1 MFTGLIEEVG
11 SVEALDPRPAGSR
24 LRLHAPHI
32 APGLREGDSVAVSG
46 VCLTAVDL
54 RPAGFSADV
63 SPETLRRSSLG
74 TLRAGAPVNLERA
87 LQPSSR
93 LGGHIVQGHV
103 DAVGAIESLELIGGD
118 NWWLRVAVPDHLDRY
133 LVFKGSIAIDGIS
146 LTIAAIE
153 NLVLSVTIIP
163 HTFENTTL
171 RFRSPGDP
179 VNLETDVLAKY
190 VEKML
195 GALDLRPN
203 RPLTEERLREE
214 GW

>member
-11 SVEALDPRPAGSR
+11 AVEALEPRPAGSR
-24 LRLHAPHI
+24 LRLRA
-32 APGLREGDSVAVSG
+32 ATVTEGLKEGDSVAVSG
-46 VCLTAVDL
+46 VCLTAVDI
-54 RPAGFSADV
+54 RPGGFSADV

-74 TLRAGAPVNLERA
+74 ALRTRSPVNLERA
-87 LQPSSR
+87 LRATSR

-103 DAVGAIESLELIGGD
+103 DGVGVVESLGLIGGG
-118 NWWLRVAVPDHLDRY
+118 NWWLRIAVPEELDRY
-133 LVFKGSIAIDGIS
+133 FVFKGSVAIDGIS

-153 NLVLSVTIIP
+153 DRVLSVTIIP
-163 HTFENTTL
+163 HTYENTTL
-171 RFRSPGDP
+171 RARRPGDA

-195 GALDLRPN
+195 ATLDLRAG
-203 RPLTEERLREE
+203 RGLTAERLRDE